1 MTPASLVAALLSALN
16 PGIVEKLAR
25 PVMDMLLVTATPT
38 LFLISLYVRLFET
51 QAAMIGGSG
60 RYALALRDIALY
72 GTLLVFYALL
82 GGLVGRYLD
91 SLYAALGDVGSLR
104 AVSAQMT
111 ALLKLAERRPQG
123 AWASLEEINALP
135 MQIAT
140 VAIYY
145 LTLVVTAFLEALLRI
160 AEVLGYEFAFLYGLI
175 ALPLAVSST
184 FSLARGWAKLMGFF
198 LLWPVVQALLLA
210 VFAPLF
216 TQALKTLMQ
225 VVGPS
230 DYMVVYAHMLFTVL
244 NLLLCT
250 VLLAAPY
257 VTGALIENAG
267 AMQPFLAPY
276 LTALG
281 GTGLAVAASLESHVR
296 ARLEEWPQERA
307 PMAFDPRPMP
317 ELHVP
322 PDPDFHDS
330 LANEDVPR
338 TNYLDPEFDKP
349 PPKE

>member
-16 PGIVEKLAR
+16 PDIVERLVR

-38 LFLISLYVRLFET
+38 LFLIALYVRLFET
-51 QAAMIGGSG
+51 QAAMIGGTG

-72 GTLLVFYALL
+72 GTALVLYVLL

-91 SLYAALGDVGSLR
+91 DLYKALGHLGSLR

-111 ALLKLAERRPQG
+111 ALLKLAARRPHG
-123 AWASLEEINALP
+123 AWASLAEINALP

-160 AEVLGYEFAFLYGLI
+160 AGVLGYEFAFLYGLI
-175 ALPLAVSST
+175 ALPLAVSTT
-184 FSLARGWAKLMGFF
+184 FSLVRGWAKLMGFF

-210 VFAPLF
+210 VFSPLF

-225 VVGPS
+225 MVGPS
-230 DYMVVYAHMLFTVL
+230 DYMVVYAHMLFTIL
-244 NLLLCT
+244 NLLLCA

-257 VTGALIENAG
+257 VTAALIENAG
-267 AMQPFLAPY
+267 SVHPFLTPY
-276 LTALG
+276 ITALG
-281 GTGLAVAASLESHVR
+281 GTGQAAAAGLENHVR
-296 ARLEEWPQERA
+296 ARLEAWPQERA
-307 PMAFDPRPMP
+307 PIAFDPRRMP

-322 PDPDFHDS
+322 PDPDFHES
-330 LANEDVPR
+330 LVTGDVPK